1 MMFHEFPFCFS
12 LLSASRRPI
21 GALFQKSRR
30 KGNALPS
37 LEFGALGATAPSNG
51 HRSAGVLSNAH
62 KKFFLRALEIRPT
75 SIGLPPRGGVNHRID
90 EKYSRRAVSGAR

>member
-51 HRSAGVLSNAH
+51 HRSA
-62 KKFFLRALEIRPT
+62 FLRALEYFLMPIRNF
-75 SIGLPPRGGVNHRID
+75 SFGHWKFV
-90 EKYSRRAVSGAR
+90 RRASDFRREAV

>member
-51 HRSAGVLSNAH
+51 HRSA
-62 KKFFLRALEIRPT
+62 FLRALEIRPT